1 VPYLWPRKRDS
12 RSSKTHPATVA
23 MDLVINIS
31 GKKII
36 NGKFVIITIFRKL
49 FKRQKFEIIH
59 FY

>member
-1 VPYLWPRKRDS
+1 VPYLWPWKRDNM
-12 RSSKTHPATVA
+12 SSKNHPATVA
-23 MDLVINIS
+23 MYFVINTS

-36 NGKFVIITIFRKL
+36 NGNFVIINIFCKL